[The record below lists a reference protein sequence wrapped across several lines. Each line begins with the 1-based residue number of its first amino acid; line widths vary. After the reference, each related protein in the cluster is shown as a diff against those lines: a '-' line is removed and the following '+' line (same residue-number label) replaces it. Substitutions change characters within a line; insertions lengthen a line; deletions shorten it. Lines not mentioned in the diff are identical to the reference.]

1 MIKKIILSLALFS
14 CISFSNEQSDTRKRK
29 EVIFCL
35 DLSGSTN
42 GLINDIR
49 DNLWR
54 FINYSVK
61 TNPGTDLRIGIVL
74 YGRPSFGAEN
84 NYVKI
89 LSDLTD
95 NYDYLSQ
102 ELARLKPNIEAGE
115 QRLPSAIFAACKNI
129 SWSPGMSSKKMIFI
143 FGNGLIPTTNS
154 NFIKAIRIAEEKNIV
169 INPVY
174 CVQKNVIV
182 RELHGYKTM
191 ADRTGGIF
199 NMFSLSHRTPLTNM
213 SENALRFKK
222 LNQNLNDTYIYCSKD
237 GSERY
242 NMMLNADRDNL
253 STNEQFVYSRCVYKI
268 SEQYQRKCASWD
280 LISLMKI
287 ITPDFLSLNQ
297 SYMPKDFQELSPQ
310 EIYEAAMRTRQ
321 HRNKII
327 SDMGSFYSKLNINDT
342 LCVNPIDTI
351 VFAQL
356 R

>member
-1 MIKKIILSLALFS
+1 MFKKFLLCIGLFS
-14 CISFSNEQSDTRKRK
+14 CISFSNEKSDTRKRK
-29 EVIFCL
+29 EVVFCL

-54 FINYSVK
+54 FINYSLK
-61 TNPGTDLRIGIVL
+61 TNPGTDLRIGIVA
-74 YGRPSFGAEN
+74 YGRPSFGAGN

-89 LSDLTD
+89 ISDLTD

-102 ELARLKPNIEAGE
+102 ELVKIKPNIEAGE
-115 QRLPSAIFAACKNI
+115 QRLPSAIYAACKNI
-129 SWSPGMSSKKMIFI
+129 SWSEKGTSKKMIFI
-143 FGNGLIPTTNS
+143 FGNGIIPTMNS
-154 NFIKAIRIAEEKNIV
+154 NYTKACSIAEENNII

-174 CVQKNVIV
+174 CVQKNIIV
-182 RELHGYKTM
+182 RELPGYKMM
-191 ADRTGGIF
+191 ADRTGGVF
-199 NMFSLSHRTPLTNM
+199 NMFSLSHRTPLTSM
-213 SENALRFKK
+213 SENALKFKK
-222 LNQNLNDTYIYCSKD
+222 LNESLNNTYIYCSKD

-242 NMMLNADRDNL
+242 TTMLNADQDNL
-253 STNEQFVYSRCVYKI
+253 TTNEQFVYSRCAYKI

-287 ITPDFLSLNQ
+287 NTPDFLSLNL
-297 SYMPKDFQELSPQ
+297 SYLPKDFQQLSPQ

-327 SDMGSFYSKLNINDT
+327 SDMGTFYSKLKINDT
-342 LCVNPIDTI
+342 LCINPIDTI